1 MRHILAN
8 MAHLC
13 VASLNTVDVKS
24 MQIGMAT
31 AALYTSLSNT
41 INIHGEHNCTLHT
54 LCCKCIGSLACLD
67 CKMPMFQR
75 VGMKEG
81 GVPLPLAFQYL
92 ILMI

>member
-13 VASLNTVDVKS
+13 VASLNTVDVKF

-41 INIHGEHNCTLHT
+41 INIHGEHQTKLR
-54 LCCKCIGSLACLD
+54 S
-67 CKMPMFQR
+67 
-75 VGMKEG
+75 
-81 GVPLPLAFQYL
+81 YL
-92 ILMI
+92 NGLEIKI